1 MNFKVKFNN
10 NSPSFEADFNS
21 SSQSFLAD
29 FNYKNGKYAFRS
41 IVEVKKVSSVGLI
54 DTYKIIYNDGT
65 ETTYEIRNGSEGK
78 SAYLVAVEN
87 GFEGNESEW
96 LISLIGPQGLSAYE
110 VAVKN
115 GFIGTEEEWL
125 DSLKSEG
132 GVAFET
138 DETLSLKDGILSVNT
153 ASEPEPDNTLPITA
167 AAVSTTIGNIEILL
181 KTI

>member
-41 IVEVKKVSSVGLI
+41 IVEVKKVSSVGLV

-65 ETTYEIRNGSEGK
+65 ETTYEMTNGS
-78 SAYLVAVEN
+78 
-87 GFEGNESEW
+87 
-96 LISLIGPQGLSAYE
+96 QGLSAYE

-153 ASEPEPDNTLPITA
+153 ASKPEPDNTLPITA